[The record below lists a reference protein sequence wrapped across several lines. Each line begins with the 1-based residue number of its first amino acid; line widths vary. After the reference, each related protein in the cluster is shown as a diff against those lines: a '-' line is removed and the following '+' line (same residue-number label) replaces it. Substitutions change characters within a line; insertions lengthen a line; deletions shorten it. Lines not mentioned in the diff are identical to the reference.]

1 LFVVFYLGI
10 AVLDVKETSLSRQ
23 CGTAYPVIFLLSC
36 CKDKV
41 FGIETVLPANA
52 ELYCSFKPMKKI
64 QTILVFLFL
73 LAMGKTGTAAD
84 RDSTIRY
91 SLPDSVKA
99 VQFMAE
105 FNVGAAGKK
114 KYTAVGLSTS
124 TVKIYFDNYYKGRSI
139 RFHPVGLA
147 KKTAK
152 GADVTEDLKY
162 GYFNFTWNWKENTPY
177 KLMIAMAADS
187 ISSIELYSGY
197 VFLPELNKWKLIGTY
212 QFSGKSIS
220 IREPA
225 VYCRKGRKFN
235 TAISFTQTWIQ
246 RSNGSWKNL
255 QATEMTA
262 PVISLSGHADSAYQ
276 LQKDIRDIK
285 AAVESG
291 KTDGSFTDQGL
302 FFKIL
307 QQGNGKQ
314 VALTDTVTVHYKG
327 SLFSD
332 GSVFDQTNEKPARF
346 PLNRLITGWQLG
358 VPLLKVGG
366 KIRLVIPS
374 NMAYSIRT
382 RSAKIPPNSILV
394 FEVEVLEAKS
404 AGE

>member
-1 LFVVFYLGI
+1 
-10 AVLDVKETSLSRQ
+10 
-23 CGTAYPVIFLLSC
+23 
-36 CKDKV
+36 
-41 FGIETVLPANA
+41 
-52 ELYCSFKPMKKI
+52 MKQI
-64 QTILVFLFL
+64 QTILLFL
-73 LAMGKTGTAAD
+73 PLMAVGITGTASD

-105 FNVGAAGKK
+105 FNVDAAGKR
-114 KYTAVGLSTS
+114 KYTAVGLSSS
-124 TVKIYFDNYYKGRSI
+124 TVSLYFDDQYKTKTI
-139 RFHPVGLA
+139 RFHPLGQA
-147 KKTAK
+147 IKTAK
-152 GADVTEDLKY
+152 GADVTEDLKN
-162 GYFNFTWNWKENTPY
+162 GYFKFTYHWKENTPY
-177 KLMIAMAADS
+177 KLKIAMAADS
-187 ISSIELYSGY
+187 ASSIELYSGY
-197 VFLPELNKWKLIGTY
+197 VYFPELKKWKLIGTY
-212 QFSGKSIS
+212 QFSGKAIS
-220 IREPA
+220 IRQPA
-225 VYCRKGRKFN
+225 VYFRKGRKFN
-235 TAISFTQTWIQ
+235 TAISFPQAWIQ

-262 PVISLSGHADSAYQ
+262 PVISLSGHTDSTYQ
-276 LQKDIRDIK
+276 LQKDISDIR
-285 AAVESG
+285 AALESG

-332 GSVFDQTNEKPARF
+332 GSVFDQTTEKPARF

-366 KIRLVIPS
+366 KIKLVIPS